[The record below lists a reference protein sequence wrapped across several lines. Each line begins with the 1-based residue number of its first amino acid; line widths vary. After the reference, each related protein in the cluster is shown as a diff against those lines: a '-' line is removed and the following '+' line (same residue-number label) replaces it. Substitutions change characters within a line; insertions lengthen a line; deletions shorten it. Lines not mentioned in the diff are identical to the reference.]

1 MVRSLWYALRSWYRA
16 ALWRF
21 RQIVYW
27 PRRRL
32 SRAPNLAPDANSAVG
47 ASITASTSA
56 APAPGKSVHRIR
68 CAEVWGGIRNAELEA
83 VTSGVRASLF
93 SSSCEGGEGGDV
105 YYFSV
110 CGADSLTR
118 VALAD
123 VTGHGQTVSQ
133 VGRWLY
139 DALAARMNSAR
150 GDRVLAELNN
160 LADHYGFAAVSTL
173 AVAQFYRRNSQL
185 YVSYA
190 GHPPALVYR
199 RSDNSWQPL
208 EVPEEAGLVNLPIGV
223 SDQTRYAQ
231 HGMPLVS
238 GDRVLLYT
246 DGVIEAPGADHT
258 LFGMARL
265 LSVVERHAGAPLEEF
280 RSAILEAVRTHTG
293 GSLAHDDV
301 TVLALEVI

>member
-1 MVRSLWYALRSWYRA
+1 MGRSMWYVLRGWYRA

-32 SRAPNLAPDANSAVG
+32 SRPPKERSPEIN
-47 ASITASTSA
+47 A
-56 APAPGKSVHRIR
+56 AAARPEQRDIVSERPAVHRIR

-139 DALAARMNSAR
+139 DALAGDELSAWR
-150 GDRVLAELNN
+150 PRAGRVERPGRALRI
-160 LADHYGFAAVSTL
+160 
-173 AVAQFYRRNSQL
+173 RRRQH
-185 YVSYA
+185 A
-190 GHPPALVYR
+190 GHCPVLSPQIATVR
-199 RSDNSWQPL
+199 ICMRGIHPRSF
-208 EVPEEAGLVNLPIGV
+208 IGV
-223 SDQTRYAQ
+223 TPDGGRRPTCPTR
-231 HGMPLVS
+231 
-238 GDRVLLYT
+238 
-246 DGVIEAPGADHT
+246 
-258 LFGMARL
+258 
-265 LSVVERHAGAPLEEF
+265 
-280 RSAILEAVRTHTG
+280 
-293 GSLAHDDV
+293 LA
-301 TVLALEVI
+301 

>member
-1 MVRSLWYALRSWYRA
+1 MGRSLWYALRRWYRA
-16 ALWRF
+16 CVWRF
-21 RQIVYW
+21 RQVVYW
-27 PRRRL
+27 PRRRW
-32 SRAPNLAPDANSAVG
+32 SRAPAAELPDTTAQTAESPQQTAAAASRSA
-47 ASITASTSA
+47 
-56 APAPGKSVHRIR
+56 VHRIR

-93 SSSCEGGEGGDV
+93 SNSCEGGEGGDV

-123 VTGHGQTVSQ
+123 VTGHGQMVSQ

-139 DALAARMNSAR
+139 DALAARMNSVR
-150 GDRVLAELNN
+150 GDRVLSELND
-160 LADHYGFAAVSTL
+160 LAEHYGFAAVSTL

-190 GHPPALVYR
+190 GHPPALVYL
-199 RSDNSWQPL
+199 RSKGRWQPAI
-208 EVPEEAGLVNLPIGV
+208 VPEEAGLVNLPIGV
-223 SDQTRYAQ
+223 SDETRYAQ
-231 HGMPLVS
+231 HAMPLAS

-246 DGVIEAPGADHT
+246 DGVLEAPGPDQS
-258 LFGMARL
+258 LFGHARL
-265 LSVVERHAGAPLEEF
+265 LSVVEQNAGAPLAEL
-280 RSAILEAVRTHTG
+280 RTAIVDALRRHTG
-293 GSLAHDDV
+293 GPLTHDDV